1 MEAGENMREIET
13 VGIEGKNDEL
23 HIWATLTGGEDANL
37 WVESHL
43 AASRAQIRE
52 LLAVTGQRTVE
63 NTLVPFDR
71 GCWHLRM
78 AGSQSGVMFMVH
90 PLAAVRDAAQQLQ
103 QVISAESVAL
113 NLNREVYKA
122 LEVLEPVV
130 AASEE
135 DAATKYY
142 LERTLLGYRL
152 SGVDKDDATRDR
164 IRALADRMT
173 ELSMSFSRTV
183 QDDVRKITV
192 DDANDLAGLPAD
204 YLARHGVREVLHP
217 GKPTDSAG
225 TTLDDKNVMNGP
237 PDVITGTHGAQ
248 GRLVADGPIHLTT
261 DPPEMSPVMS
271 YAASPELRRRMY
283 LAYNDRGY
291 PANKQ
296 VLLDLLAA
304 REEMA
309 GLLGFRSWADLAT
322 VDQMMGSA
330 ANMRTFL
337 GEVEE
342 AAREV
347 AQREFV
353 ELEAFV
359 RDRKPDALPLS
370 LSDARFWEEQYR
382 RSRYDFDSQS
392 VRPYFPYEQ
401 VEAGILATA
410 GRLFGVRF
418 ERARDAVVWAD
429 GVKAFDVVD
438 GRGVEEHSHP
448 THDDGTA
455 MNVPPGGG
463 HGHGTV
469 VGRIYLDMHPRE
481 GKSKWFSECSL
492 VGGILGRQMPEA
504 SLVCN
509 FPQPTGS
516 DAGLMQYSDVVTYF
530 HEFGHLMHE
539 VLGGRQRWA
548 GQSGIATEGDFV
560 EVPSQM
566 LEEFFEDAELLRT
579 FAKHYQTGE
588 PIPHETVARMTRA
601 SAHGRA
607 LSTLTQVMYAT
618 YSLNTHDLD
627 AAQLNLDKLL
637 REGYDRFSRYEFV
650 DGNRMYAAFTHLVGY
665 TSNYYTYLYD
675 KVMALEFFAEFD
687 STDLL
692 DGATAV
698 RYRRAV
704 LEPGGS
710 KPAREL
716 VLAFLGREASMQAL
730 RSWIGREFAG
740 AETLIPP
747 VQARQQQ
754 MLRRTMHFEPEMR
767 EGVRHARY
775 R

>member
-1 MEAGENMREIET
+1 MAVMERVVEVVDG
-13 VGIEGKNDEL
+13 VQDEL
-23 HIWATLTGGEDANL
+23 HIWTGLKGAVEAKA

-43 AASRAQIRE
+43 EASRQAVAG
-52 LLAVTGQRTVE
+52 LLAVVGERTVE
-63 NTLVPFDR
+63 NTLTPYDR
-71 GCWHLRM
+71 ACWHLRM

-103 QVISAESVAL
+103 QAISAEGTAL
-113 NLNREVYKA
+113 SLNRAVYEA
-122 LEVLEPVV
+122 LRAV
-130 AASEE
+130 
-135 DAATKYY
+135 DAAKEDSATRYY
-142 LERTLLGYRL
+142 LERVLLGYRL
-152 SGVDKDDATRDR
+152 SGVDKDEATRER
-164 IRALADRMT
+164 VRALADRMT

-183 QDDVRKITV
+183 QDDVRKVEVT
-192 DDANDLAGLPAD
+192 DAEELRGLPED
-204 YLARHGVREVLHP
+204 YLVRHGVRSVGESAEPTHDEKA
-217 GKPTDSAG
+217 GKDGAPDPTHDDG
-225 TTLDDKNVMNGP
+225 TVMNGP
-237 PDVITGTHGAQ
+237 P
-248 GRLVADGPIHLTT
+248 RLVADGLVVLTT

-271 YAASPELRRRMY
+271 YASSRELRRRMY

-291 PANKQ
+291 PQNKQ

-322 VDQMMGSA
+322 TDQMMGSA
-330 ANMRTFL
+330 KNMRSFL
-337 GEVEE
+337 NEVEE
-342 AAREV
+342 AAREG
-347 AQREFV
+347 AQREFA

-359 RDRKPDALPLS
+359 RTHDPAALPLT

-382 RSRYDFDSQS
+382 RAKFDFDSQS
-392 VRPYFPYEQ
+392 VRPYFPYAQ

-410 GRLFGVRF
+410 GRMFQVKF
-418 ERARDAVVWAD
+418 VAAPEAPVWD
-429 GVKAFDVVD
+429 PSVKAFDVVD
-438 GRGVEEHSHP
+438 AGDV
-448 THDDGTA
+448 DG
-455 MNVPPGGG
+455 PSS
-463 HGHGTV
+463 V

-492 VGGILGRQMPEA
+492 VGGVAGRQMPEA

-509 FPQPTGS
+509 FPQPTPD

-566 LEEFFEDAELLRT
+566 LEEFFEDAELVRT
-579 FAKHYQTGE
+579 FAKHYETGE
-588 PIPHETVARMTRA
+588 PIPYEVFARMVKA

-618 YSLNTHDLD
+618 YSMETHDRRAAELDLD
-627 AAQLNLDKLL
+627 ALL
-637 REGYDRFSRYEFV
+637 REGYDRFSKYEFV

-675 KVMALEFFAEFD
+675 KVMALEFFAEFGGKEG
-687 STDLL
+687 LG
-692 DGATAV
+692 GATAM
-698 RYRRAV
+698 RYRRTV

-716 VLAFLGREASMQAL
+716 VEDFLGRPVSMKAL
-730 RSWIGREFAG
+730 REWIGGAGSRE
-740 AETLIPP
+740 
-747 VQARQQQ
+747 
-754 MLRRTMHFEPEMR
+754 
-767 EGVRHARY
+767 
-775 R
+775 